1 MITTIFKKSTTINY
15 ILVSI
20 MAIMLFFVYQI
31 NITKQSFSTD
41 LLLQKFALLLIFL
54 ASIFITDFITKKN
67 DFSKDNSFTVFFY
80 LFFIIFFPSILNNI
94 NLLIANLAILL
105 AIRRLVSMSKTIDT
119 KQKIFDA
126 SLWIFIASL
135 FYFWSILF
143 IIMIFISII
152 IDASNDYKNWLI
164 PIVGF
169 LCVGIIFVFFAFLID
184 KSLIFSFI
192 NSISVDYNFL
202 YFKNIYQ
209 NISFSLFITAA
220 ICFCATFLVS
230 FSHKPMINNSAY
242 KKLFIWFLTGFV
254 IFIISNNKNNEIL
267 LFTIAPLSIIAT
279 DYVEENQIRWQ
290 KDVVFLA
297 IILAGFFSFITQ
309 L

>member
-1 MITTIFKKSTTINY
+1 MITTVFKKSTTINY

-20 MAIMLFFVYQI
+20 TAIMLFLVYQI
-31 NITKQSFSTD
+31 NSTKQSLSTD
-41 LLLQKFALLLIFL
+41 LLLQKFAILLIFL
-54 ASIFITDFITKKN
+54 STILIMDFITKKN

-80 LFFIIFFPSILNNI
+80 LFFIIFFPSILNNV

-105 AIRRLVSMSKTIDT
+105 AIKRLVSMSKTIDT

-169 LCVGIIFVFFAFLID
+169 LCVGIIFVFFAFLVD
-184 KSLIFSFI
+184 KTLIFNYI
-192 NSISVDYNFL
+192 NSIAVDYDFL

-209 NISFSLFITAA
+209 NISFSLFITAS
-220 ICFCATFLVS
+220 ISLCVTFLLS
-230 FSHKPMINNSAY
+230 LGNKPMTKKSAY
-242 KKLFIWFLTGFV
+242 KKLSIWFLTGFV

-279 DYVEENQIRWQ
+279 DYVEENKIRWQ
-290 KDVVFLA
+290 KDVAFLA
-297 IILAGFFSFITQ
+297 VILAGFFCFVTQ